1 MQFLGPKWPIFLNEN
16 LISWEIFLAIT
27 WKPDFSQACSFCKML
42 MNHKNFHLTKI
53 PDKTNGMNQVQ
64 KPCFWAI
71 FDHCW
76 SFCLMGSFFKK
87 SGSVTHNYI
96 WAPNTMLSFRWKGR
110 RKDRRTNRQT
120 LFYRTLSANSG
131 GPMIYLHFYVDVFSI
146 IYLCIIYFTYAV
158 SKCNVL
164 RSIWFITCLKPIFV
178 LNLPGWFGVFCNK
191 FFIFWYV
198 IIIPL

>member
-27 WKPDFSQACSFCKML
+27 WKPDFSQACSFCEML

-53 PDKTNGMNQVQ
+53 PDKTNGMNQLQ

-76 SFCLMGSFFKK
+76 SFCLIGSFFKK

-96 WAPNTMLSFRWKGR
+96 WAPNTMLWENLQTDGRADGRTEGRTDRPYFIGPFRPIPGVQWYICIFMLMFLALSICV
-110 RKDRRTNRQT
+110 
-120 LFYRTLSANSG
+120 LFISL
-131 GPMIYLHFYVDVFSI
+131 MQLV
-146 IYLCIIYFTYAV
+146 
-158 SKCNVL
+158 NVT
-164 RSIWFITCLKPIFV
+164 F
-178 LNLPGWFGVFCNK
+178 
-191 FFIFWYV
+191 
-198 IIIPL
+198 